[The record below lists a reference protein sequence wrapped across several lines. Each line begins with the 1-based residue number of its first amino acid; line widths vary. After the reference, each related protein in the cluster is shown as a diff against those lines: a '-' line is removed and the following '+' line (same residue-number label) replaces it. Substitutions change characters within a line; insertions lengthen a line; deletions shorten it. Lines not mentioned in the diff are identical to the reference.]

1 MIFNIIDAIHII
13 DSIDQRSLLLDLYH
27 LFGFDTNQDWQTH
40 IIDVECIVN
49 LLLHL

>member
-13 DSIDQRSLLLDLYH
+13 DSIDQTNLLLDLYH
-27 LFGFDTNQDWQTH
+27 LLRFDTNEDWQ
-40 IIDVECIVN
+40 IKISDVECIFN